1 MAGGRIELVGGRA
14 LRKQLKAA
22 GIDLQ
27 DLRDANRAAAKI
39 AEDTAAAL
47 APVRSGNLVHSL
59 RSTGTKT
66 AGIVRAGRATVPYA
80 KPIHWG
86 WAARGIR
93 PNPFVSKGAQASEPR
108 WLPLFEAALDD
119 ALKQIKGM

>member
-1 MAGGRIELVGGRA
+1 MAQGRFELVGGRQ

-22 GIDLQ
+22 GVDLEN
-27 DLRDANRAAAKI
+27 LREAHRDAAKI

-47 APVRSGNLVHSL
+47 APVRTGNLVHSL

-66 AGIVRAGRATVPYA
+66 AGIVRAGNATIPYA

-86 WAARGIR
+86 WPARGITR
-93 PNPFVSKGAQASEPR
+93 NPFISKGAQASEPR
-108 WLPLFEAALDD
+108 WLPIFAAALDD
-119 ALKQIKGM
+119 ALDQIKGM